1 MKMDWGKGIAL
12 SFVIF
17 AMLLAY
23 LVYKTGEV
31 TSEMVTD
38 NYYEKELEYN
48 AQYDARKNVLD
59 LTQKP
64 TIELTGTELV
74 ITYPA
79 EAVSADTRGEVYFY
93 SINNVAKDRLFTFKT
108 DSVNRQVFSKEML
121 VSGNYNIQLKWTTDS
136 VEYLFDKNIYISR

>member
-17 AMLLAY
+17 AILLAF

-48 AQYDARKNVLD
+48 AQYDARKNVLG
-59 LTQKP
+59 LSEKP
-64 TIELTGTELV
+64 VIELTSTELV

-79 EAVSADTRGEVYFY
+79 EAISENTRGEVYFY
-93 SINNVAKDRLFTFKT
+93 SINNVSKDKLYTIKT
-108 DSVNRQVFSKEML
+108 DTLNRQTFGKEIL
-121 VSGNYNIQLKWTTDS
+121 TSGNYNIQLKWATDS
-136 VEYLFDKNIYISR
+136 VEYLFDKNIFIP